1 MKAPELKT
9 RREFLRTGLLG
20 SSLCWTV
27 PSFLQNTMLSLHAA
41 ADGQLVQGVTGRDG
55 QILVVLQL
63 AGGNDGL
70 NTVVPWGDDD
80 YRRARPGLALR
91 ENQVL
96 KLGTKEKV
104 GLHPALGGL
113 ARFYEEG
120 SLAVVQGVGYPNPNR
135 SHFRSTEIWATG
147 TDAEKSSST
156 GWIGRYFDNAC
167 SGCDAAVGITLGSQ
181 TPQAFSAKTPKGV
194 LYEAGGGKRR
204 RLGADGEPESNG
216 SMRMALGEDAEEGP
230 AGGSIG
236 DIAGSSGKIDALDFL
251 ERTEM
256 DVQVTQK
263 EIAAASGRGKNG
275 VPYPGSW
282 LGNQFALISRLI
294 AGGLKT
300 RIYYVSQGGYDTHTG
315 QAGAHERLLREMGD
329 AVSAFLAD
337 LKAQG
342 NLGRVTLMTFSEFG
356 RRVKENGSGGTDHGA
371 AAPLFLA
378 GGGVTAG
385 LLGEMPSLAPRD
397 LDDGDIKFNVD
408 FRSVYATVL
417 EKHLGVKSDPILG
430 RAFPLLKAYGGTA

>member
-1 MKAPELKT
+1 MKEAGLKT

-20 SSLCWTV
+20 GSLCWTV
-27 PSFLQNTMLSLHAA
+27 PGFLQNTMLSLHAA
-41 ADGQLVQGVTGRDG
+41 ADGQLVQGVTGKEG
-55 QILVVLQL
+55 NILVVLQL

-70 NTVVPWGDDD
+70 NTVVPFGNDD
-80 YRRARPGLALR
+80 YRRARPTLGLS
-91 ENQVL
+91 EKQVL
-96 KLGTKEKV
+96 RLGPKEKV
-104 GLHPALGGL
+104 GLHPALAGL
-113 ARFYEEG
+113 AKSYEAG
-120 SLAVVQGVGYPNPNR
+120 DLAVVQGVGYPNPNR
-135 SHFRSTEIWATG
+135 SHFRSTEIWATA
-147 TDAEKSSST
+147 TDAERSSST

-167 SGCDAAVGITLGSQ
+167 AGCDAAVGVTLGSQ
-181 TPQAFSAKTPKGV
+181 TPQTFAAKTPKGV
-194 LYEAGGGKRR
+194 LYEAPGGRR
-204 RLGADGEPESNG
+204 QRLGADGEPVGG
-216 SMRMALGEDAEEGP
+216 SPMTMAMEGDGEEGP

-236 DIAGSSGKIDALDFL
+236 DIAGESGTMNALDFL

-275 VPYPGSW
+275 VSYPGSP
-282 LGNQFALISRLI
+282 LGSQFALISRLI

-300 RIYYVSQGGYDTHTG
+300 RIYYVSQGGYDTHVG
-315 QAGAHERLLREMGD
+315 QAGAHDRLLREMGD
-329 AVSAFLAD
+329 AVTAFLAD

-356 RRVKENGSGGTDHGA
+356 RRVKENASEGTDHGA

-385 LLGEMPSLAPRD
+385 LLGEMPSLATRD
-397 LDDGDIKFNVD
+397 LDDGDVKFNVD

-430 RAFPLLKAYGGTA
+430 RAFPLLKAYG

>member
-1 MKAPELKT
+1 MKEPGLKT

-20 SSLCWTV
+20 SSLSWTV

-41 ADGQLVQGVTGRDG
+41 ADGQLVQGVTGKDG
-55 QILVVLQL
+55 NILVVLQL

-70 NTVVPWGDDD
+70 NTVVPFGDDD
-80 YRRARPGLALR
+80 YRRARPSLALR
-91 ENQVL
+91 ENQLL
-96 KLGTKEKV
+96 KLGSKEKV
-104 GLHPALGGL
+104 ALHPALAGL
-113 ARFYEEG
+113 AQSYEDG
-120 SLAVVQGVGYPNPNR
+120 VLAVVQGVGYPNPNR

-147 TDAEKSSST
+147 TDAEKTSST

-167 SGCDAAVGITLGSQ
+167 AGCDAAVGITLGSQ
-181 TPQAFSAKTPKGV
+181 TPQAFAAKTPKGV
-194 LYEAGGGKRR
+194 LYEASGRRR
-204 RLGADGEPESNG
+204 RLGADGEPEADG
-216 SMRMALGEDAEEGP
+216 SMTMAMEGDPDEGP

-300 RIYYVSQGGYDTHTG
+300 RIYYLSQGGYDTHIG
-315 QAGAHERLLREMGD
+315 QAGAHDRLLREMGD
-329 AVSAFLAD
+329 AVTAFLAD

-356 RRVKENGSGGTDHGA
+356 RRVKENASGGTDHGA

-385 LLGEMPSLAPRD
+385 LLGEMPSLAPRE
-397 LDDGDIKFNVD
+397 LDDGDVKFNVD

-430 RAFPLLKAYGGTA
+430 RAFPLLKAYG

>member
-1 MKAPELKT
+1 MKQPELKT

-20 SSLCWTV
+20 GSLCWTV

-41 ADGQLVQGVTGRDG
+41 ADGQLVQGITGKDG
-55 QILVVLQL
+55 NILVVLQL

-70 NTVVPWGDDD
+70 NTLVPFGDDD
-80 YRRARPGLALR
+80 YRRARPTLALR

-96 KLGTKEKV
+96 KLGPKEKV
-104 GLHPALGGL
+104 GLHPALAGL
-113 ARFYEEG
+113 AKSYENG
-120 SLAVVQGVGYPNPNR
+120 YLSVVQGVGYPNPNR
-135 SHFRSTEIWATG
+135 SHFRSTEIWATA
-147 TDAEKSSST
+147 TDAEKSSAT

-167 SGCDAAVGITLGSQ
+167 SGCDAAVGVTLGSQ
-181 TPQAFSAKTPKGV
+181 NPQAFAAKIPKGV
-194 LYEAGGGKRR
+194 LYEAAGAKRR
-204 RLGADGEPESNG
+204 RLGADGEPETES
-216 SMRMALGEDAEEGP
+216 SMAMEGDGDEGP

-236 DIAGSSGKIDALDFL
+236 DIAGAGGTINALDFL

-315 QAGAHERLLREMGD
+315 QAGAHDRLLREMSES
-329 AVSAFLAD
+329 VSAFLAD

-356 RRVKENGSGGTDHGA
+356 RRVKENASGGTDHGA

-378 GGGVTAG
+378 GGGVQAG
-385 LLGEMPSLAPRD
+385 LLGEMPSLAARD
-397 LDDGDIKFNVD
+397 LDDGDVKFNVD

-417 EKHLGVKSDPILG
+417 EKHLGVKSDPILN
-430 RAFPLLKAYGGTA
+430 RAFPLLKAYG